1 MENNVDSDQLASL
14 DLQCFQKS
22 IKYNLTHLD
31 MYNALSQ
38 VYCIKPE
45 GRIHYIQRVLI
56 PVIYRHPFRLLIN
69 QTIKKLLMILPL
81 RCTILHNQVISYTK
95 EWSKWDS

>member
-1 MENNVDSDQLASL
+1 MQHFIKVYTVCKGKKDIQAK
-14 DLQCFQKS
+14 QTIFWG
-22 IKYNLTHLD
+22 KYNLTPLD

-56 PVIYRHPFRLLIN
+56 PVIYRPPFRILIN
-69 QTIKKLLMILPL
+69 LTIKKLLMILAMYHSSQSG
-81 RCTILHNQVISYTK
+81 RKLH
-95 EWSKWDS
+95 